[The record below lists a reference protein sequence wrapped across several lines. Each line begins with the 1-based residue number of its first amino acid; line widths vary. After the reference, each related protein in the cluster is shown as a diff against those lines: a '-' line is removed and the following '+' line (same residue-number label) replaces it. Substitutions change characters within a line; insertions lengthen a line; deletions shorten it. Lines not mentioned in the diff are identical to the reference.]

1 MTIAQ
6 KDSIEALR
14 HTSAAL
20 IDELKTSAAEVVRLI
35 EQLEKQQGRPHEEL
49 DELEVKLQVAA
60 TSLRLD
66 AQSVEAILEEITD
79 AMPDDEE
86 VLK

>member
-20 IDELKTSAAEVVRLI
+20 IDELKASAAEVVRLI
-35 EQLEKQQGRPHEEL
+35 EQLEKQQGRRHEEL